1 MTFAWQTFASLR
13 LFTSLFTLARI
24 PCILHICVKN
34 KPFLS
39 RFQII
44 SKAGNFSSK
53 FVTKKF
59 MSALI
64 YPLKSKVFNFDPLK
78 MCYRTKKSRRGLLL
92 LHHNYKNF
100 LVNQNELERN
110 FEPLKQTKKIK

>member
-1 MTFAWQTFASLR
+1 
-13 LFTSLFTLARI
+13 
-24 PCILHICVKN
+24 
-34 KPFLS
+34 
-39 RFQII
+39 
-44 SKAGNFSSK
+44 
-53 FVTKKF
+53 

-64 YPLKSKVFNFDPLK
+64 YLLKSKVFNFDLLK

-110 FEPLKQTKKIK
+110 FEPLKQTKKSKKKNNVCLSTQLVVFISPNPDFLQ